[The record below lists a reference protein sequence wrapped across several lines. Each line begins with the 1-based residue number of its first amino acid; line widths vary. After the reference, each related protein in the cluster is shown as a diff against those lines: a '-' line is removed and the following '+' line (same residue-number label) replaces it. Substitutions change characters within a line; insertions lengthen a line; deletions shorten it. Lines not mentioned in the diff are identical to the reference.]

1 MINNRAKLKKAI
13 EKEIRSIGK
22 AEANIQKASAGDNS
36 KYKELLK
43 SKISPKI
50 PATLEKSFSRA
61 FGFVFDKGITII
73 EKGYDKESISND
85 FDIQDY
91 AVDLKCG
98 RKELKRIKKA
108 AKKSDFKN
116 MSITAVEGIG
126 LGALGVGLPDIVLFI
141 GMVLK
146 GIYEVALHYGYEYDS
161 DSEKYL
167 ILKLMRASLS
177 KSIDWEIENNKVDQI
192 LNYPPAVNAEMMK
205 KQIDHTSKLFAMD
218 MLVLKFVQGIP
229 FIGTVGG
236 AFNPVYYN
244 KIMSYVRIKYYK
256 RYLKDKLSKM
266 EGDKI
271 WERRYLTPTKCTHI

>member
-116 MSITAVEGIG
+116 MSITMVEGIG
-126 LGALGVGLPDIVLFI
+126 L
-141 GMVLK
+141 
-146 GIYEVALHYGYEYDS
+146 
-161 DSEKYL
+161 
-167 ILKLMRASLS
+167 
-177 KSIDWEIENNKVDQI
+177 
-192 LNYPPAVNAEMMK
+192 
-205 KQIDHTSKLFAMD
+205 
-218 MLVLKFVQGIP
+218 
-229 FIGTVGG
+229 
-236 AFNPVYYN
+236 
-244 KIMSYVRIKYYK
+244 
-256 RYLKDKLSKM
+256 
-266 EGDKI
+266 
-271 WERRYLTPTKCTHI
+271 